1 MCLTITEMKFSY
13 EVLREAD
20 WCLYT
25 GQLSEKSNLIKH
37 LHGRQNSK
45 KEKMVN

>member
-13 EVLREAD
+13 EVWREAD
-20 WCLYT
+20 RYLYT
-25 GQLSEKSNLIKH
+25 GQPSEKSNLIKH
-37 LHGRQNSK
+37 LHGRQDSG